1 MSLVDSV
8 EHLRTGLD
16 YHLQR
21 HNLLA
26 SNLAHLDTPG
36 YAPVDLRR
44 NDFQGEMHVAMA
56 ATHNGHVT
64 TAGRGEPGSPNTSSG
79 FQVIRDPSTS
89 TGGDSNGVDV
99 DKEAVKIT
107 TNQLRYD
114 MLAQLA
120 SSELASLSWAANDGK
135 GGG

>member
-8 EHLRTGLD
+8 EQLRTGLD

-56 ATHNGHVT
+56 ATQQGHVSGSMR
-64 TAGRGEPGSPNTSSG
+64 TASG

-89 TGGDSNGVDV
+89 AGGDSNGVDV
-99 DKEAVKIT
+99 DREAVKIT

-120 SSELASLSWAANDGK
+120 SSELASLEWAANDGK